1 MVISRQRTKLVRDID
16 EFRRNAFQDKLSL
29 DRPGGSLPAA
39 WFLGPKAENEDFLR
53 EMITLAIDEAVS
65 ARREYQPDDPEAFSV
80 TELENSGY
88 TTGRAL
94 FEERFREVLGFLK
107 GSVPMSSYRNQS
119 HMYWDTT
126 LPSVVGYFSTM
137 LYNQNNCTPEAS
149 PITTALEMEA
159 GDDMCRMLGYTI
171 PDREAVRH
179 GAIRPWGH
187 ITCDGSVANIESM
200 WAARNIKYLGVG
212 LAQAIR
218 HDPDMAAARD
228 VTVTTLQGK
237 RRRLLDLDNWSLLN
251 LPIDQ
256 AIKLPTRISKTAGI
270 SEDTLKA
277 ALAAYSVQDLGLL
290 EFHRR
295 FLPDTPSPVVM
306 TPATAHYSWIKAGSL
321 LGLGRA
327 AVHGIRVDL
336 DARTDP
342 VHLRQMLEAC
352 LQEGRPVVQVVA
364 VIGSTEESAVDPLH
378 EIVKIRNE
386 FRQRGLEFS
395 LHADAAW
402 GGYFA
407 SMLRNS
413 WLDRQYDAAKTDAER
428 ADLERQMI
436 KIYGVDDPDALPDT
450 QLPASKSSVPPG
462 KVPSLKDWASK
473 DMFTRRNVQFA
484 PGIDLN
490 EYVRRQ
496 YAALHHCDTITVD
509 PHKGG
514 FVVYPAGALCYRN
527 GGLRH
532 LIAFASPVVQHG
544 DIAQSVGFYG
554 VEGSKPGAAATAVY
568 MSHSLI
574 PADRTGYGALLGK
587 CMFASK
593 RFYAGLV
600 GMAGPEDPFYVTTF
614 QRLPA
619 EKVGASRTEVRKQ
632 IAMIRDKVFKAPSDD
647 DLLAALA
654 HDFELRELFAEM
666 GSDQCIVAY
675 SFNYIDGYAQ
685 NRKISR
691 LNEMNERMFEAMSMQ
706 KFSDD
711 GQPGVDLLVTA
722 SSFDPDVYG
731 QEFVDNYARRIGV
744 NPEPGVGIKF
754 LISTQ
759 QNPWLTQTKKGDF
772 TPEIIKVLHGVA
784 TEAAHYVRDQHK
796 FDHGREYYRAGGSP
810 YEGPQLPDSSS
821 DLPAAIEAIKTPE
834 D

>member
-1 MVISRQRTKLVRDID
+1 MVINRQRTKLVRDID
-16 EFRRNAFQDKLSL
+16 EFRRDAFQDKLSL
-29 DRPGGSLPAA
+29 DRPGGSMPAA
-39 WFLGPKAENEDFLR
+39 WFLGPKAENEKFLR
-53 EMITLAIDEAVS
+53 DMITLAIDEAVK
-65 ARREYQPDDPEAFSV
+65 ARHDFHPDDPSTPSLA
-80 TELENSGY
+80 ELEEDGY
-88 TTGRAL
+88 NTGRDL
-94 FEERFREVLGFLK
+94 FESRFREVLGFLR
-107 GSVPMSSYRNQS
+107 GSVPMASYRNQS

-126 LPSVVGYFSTM
+126 LPSVVGYFATM

-149 PITTALEMEA
+149 PITTALEMA
-159 GDDMCRMLGYTI
+159 VGDDLCRMLGYEI
-171 PDREAVRH
+171 PDREDVRH

-200 WAARNIKYLGVG
+200 WAARNIKYLPVG
-212 LAQAIR
+212 LAAAIR
-218 HDPDMAAARD
+218 HDPDMADARD
-228 VTVTTLQGK
+228 VTVSTLQGK

-256 AIKLPTRISKTAGI
+256 AIKLPARISKTAGI
-270 SEDTLKA
+270 PEDVLKA

-290 EFHRR
+290 EFHRQ
-295 FLPDTPSPVVM
+295 FLPDTPAPVVM
-306 TPATAHYSWIKAGSL
+306 APATAHYSWSKAVSL

-327 AVHGIRVDL
+327 ALHGIRVDL

-342 VHLRQMLEAC
+342 VHLRRMLEDC
-352 LQEGRPVVQVVA
+352 LKEGRPVVQVVA
-364 VIGSTEESAVDPLH
+364 VVGSTEESAVDPLH

-386 FRQRGLEFS
+386 FRERGLEFA
-395 LHADAAW
+395 LHADGAW

-407 SMLRNS
+407 SMLRQSN
-413 WLDRQYDAAKTDAER
+413 LDRQYDAAETEEEREEVERLIIKT
-428 ADLERQMI
+428 
-436 KIYGVDDPDALPDT
+436 YGVDNPEIDPDVPALRDWE
-450 QLPASKSSVPPG
+450 SK
-462 KVPSLKDWASK
+462 AI
-473 DMFTRRNVQFA
+473 FNRRNTMFA

-496 YAALHHCDTITVD
+496 YHALQHCDTITVD

-527 GGLRH
+527 GALRQ

-568 MSHSLI
+568 LSHSLI
-574 PADRTGYGALLGK
+574 PADRYGYGALLGK

-600 GMAGPEDPFYVTTF
+600 SMAREDDPFYVTTF

-619 EKVGASRTEVRKQ
+619 ERVGAPRSAVRRQ
-632 IAMIRDKVFKAPSDD
+632 IDLIRNEIVKPITDD
-647 DLLAALA
+647 ELLTALSK
-654 HDFELRELFAEM
+654 DFELRELFSEM

-675 SFNYIDGYAQ
+675 SFNYLNGFAQ

-691 LNEMNERMFEAMSMQ
+691 LNEMNERMFEAMSIQ
-706 KFSDD
+706 KFND
-711 GQPGVDLLVTA
+711 GAVPDVDLLVTA
-722 SSFDPDVYG
+722 SSFDPEVYG
-731 QEFVDNYARRIGV
+731 QDFVDSYARRIGV

-759 QNPWLTQTKKGDF
+759 QNPWLTRADDGKLL
-772 TPEIIKVLHGVA
+772 PRLIEVLRDVA
-784 TEAAHYVRDQHK
+784 TEAAEYVMAQHK
-796 FDHGREYYRAGGSP
+796 DDYGQEFYHTGVSGYQ
-810 YEGPQLPDSSS
+810 GP
-821 DLPAAIEAIKTPE
+821 DLPHPDAAPAPSATRKP
-834 D
+834 

>member
-1 MVISRQRTKLVRDID
+1 MVISRQRTKIVRNID
-16 EFRRNAFQDKLSL
+16 EFRRDFFQDKLSL

-53 EMITLAIDEAVS
+53 EMITLAIDEAVKS
-65 ARREYQPDDPEAFSV
+65 RHDFKPDDPTTFSIK
-80 TELENSGY
+80 ELEDAGFN
-88 TTGRAL
+88 TGREM
-94 FEERFREVLGFLK
+94 FKSRFKEILGFLQ
-107 GSVPMSSYRNQS
+107 GSVPMASYRNQS

-126 LPSVVGYFSTM
+126 LPSVVGYFATM

-149 PITTALEMEA
+149 PITTALEMEV
-159 GDDMCRMLGYTI
+159 GDDLCRMLGYTI
-171 PDREAVRH
+171 PNREDVRH

-187 ITCDGSVANIESM
+187 ITCDGSVANIEGM
-200 WAARNIKYLGVG
+200 WAARNIKYLAVG
-212 LAQAIR
+212 LAAAIR
-218 HDPDMAAARD
+218 HDPNMAQARD

-237 RRRLLDLDNWSLLN
+237 RHRLLDLDAWTLLN

-256 AIKLPTRISKTAGI
+256 VIKLPTRIAKTAGI
-270 SEDTLKA
+270 DEEVLKA
-277 ALAAYSVQDLGLL
+277 ALASYSVQDLGLL

-295 FLPDTPSPVVM
+295 FLPDTPAPAII

-336 DARTDP
+336 DARMDA
-342 VHLRQMLEAC
+342 VYLRRMLEDC
-352 LQEGRPVVQVVA
+352 LKEGRPVVQVVA

-386 FRQRGLEFS
+386 FRERGLEFS

-407 SMLRNS
+407 SMLRESN
-413 WLDRQYDAAKTDAER
+413 LDRQYDAATSDTER
-428 ADLERQMI
+428 ADIEREMV
-436 KIYGVDDPDALPDT
+436 KAFGVDDPD
-450 QLPASKSSVPPG
+450 SVPDAE
-462 KVPSLKDWASK
+462 KLKDWTSEAI
-473 DMFTRRNVQFA
+473 FNRRNVMFA
-484 PGIDLN
+484 PGLHLN

-496 YAALHHCDTITVD
+496 YRALKHCDTITVD

-527 GGLRH
+527 GALRQ

-568 MSHSLI
+568 LSHSLI

-600 GMAGPEDPFYVTTF
+600 SMAGPEDPFYVTTL

-619 EKVGASRTEVRKQ
+619 ERVGAPRTDVRKQ
-632 IAMIRDKVFKAPSDD
+632 INMIREQIFAAPDD
-647 DLLAALA
+647 DHLMAALA
-654 HDFELRELFAEM
+654 RDFELRELFSEM

-675 SFNYIDGYAQ
+675 TFNYIDRYSQ

-691 LNEMNERMFEAMSMQ
+691 LNELNERMFEAMSMQ

-711 GQPGVDLLVTA
+711 GVPEVDLLVTA

-731 QEFVDNYARRIGV
+731 QEFVDHYARRIGV

-759 QNPWLTQTKKGDF
+759 QNPWLTQTKEGDF
-772 TPEIIKVLHGVA
+772 TPNVIKALGDVA
-784 TEAAHYVRDQHK
+784 RDAAAYVIEQHK
-796 FDHGREYYRAGGSP
+796 YDDGREYYHGASSP
-810 YEGPQLPDSSS
+810 YQGP
-821 DLPAAIEAIKTPE
+821 DLPSAGNPPTNPRGLAASKTKGG
-834 D
+834 